1 MLQRE
6 GDGEGRVAGE
16 VDEWRR
22 EGEMVKLDR
31 GYGLAG
37 YLGGRKVVCAGRQG
51 GQRGN
56 GLRHNRAPL
65 PQGHL
70 PHARKIRSRL

>member
-22 EGEMVKLDR
+22 EGEMATLDR

-51 GQRGN
+51 GRRKWFKPQQGAGYGKDTCRM
-56 GLRHNRAPL
+56 RA
-65 PQGHL
+65 
-70 PHARKIRSRL
+70 RSAGRL